1 MHPNPNMHYFH
12 GHFYVSKCI
21 VSNILLYVSNIN
33 VSNIQVRFP
42 NAFSCFQTTMFPM
55 YVYNMHAASDLRCIL
70 LIEQLTEQCE
80 QFAFCEQR
88 TVRTVDIV
96 RTVRTTNSANSSY
109 CANSPNSEQCE
120 QFTMGEQCERRT
132 VRTVRIMRTVRTVQI
147 GRRVRTTNSAN
158 SSFFFKSSNTANS
171 ANRCEHCSVVP
182 AGLS

>member
-1 MHPNPNMHYFH
+1 MHPYPSMHYFH
-12 GHFYVSKCI
+12 EHFYVSKCM

-55 YVYNMHAASDLRCIL
+55 YFYNIHAASDLRCIL

-120 QFTMGEQCERRT
+120 QFTMREQFKLGEQF
-132 VRTVRIMRTVRTVQI
+132 I
-147 GRRVRTTNSAN
+147 
-158 SSFFFKSSNTANS
+158 FLKSSNTANS

-182 AGLS
+182 AQQEVYPFSCR